1 MNQIFASTIPASA
14 PVADTDEIDKL
25 LTYFNISD
33 ADREALR
40 AMSEITTPRADA
52 IVDSFYDHVLGH
64 ELSAGHFS
72 NSETIERV
80 KQAQKRYFGQLMV
93 KDVDAGYME
102 DRRRI
107 GRIHERVG
115 ITPTLYLGS
124 YSYYLDRVAQE
135 LEGGLASDPAMVMK
149 MLLALMKM
157 SQFDMALALET
168 YVEKRE
174 ATIRE
179 REREL
184 QELATP
190 VLLLEEGLLL
200 VPVVGTLDEMRAR
213 RLTIDLLEGI
223 RDHQARVVVL
233 DITGVA
239 EADSAVTNHL
249 IQCMDAAELMGVTPV
264 LTGISVEVAQSLV
277 KIGLSRDNVRTAG
290 DLKRGLEFAA
300 NLLGNGA

>member
-1 MNQIFASTIPASA
+1 MNQIFASTLPTSASA
-14 PVADTDEIDKL
+14 AETAEIDKL
-25 LTYFNISD
+25 LAYFNIQEV
-33 ADREALR
+33 DRKALR
-40 AMSEITTPRADA
+40 RLHEHTTPHADD
-52 IVDSFYDHVLGH
+52 IVDSFYEHVLGQ
-64 ELSAGHFS
+64 EMSAGHFAD
-72 NSETIERV
+72 EQTLDRV
-80 KQAQKRYFGQLMV
+80 KQAQKRYFGQLMA
-93 KDVDAGYME
+93 KDVDVNYME
-102 DRRRI
+102 ERRRI

-124 YSYYLDRVAQE
+124 YAYYLDRVAMTMVDKLQE
-135 LEGGLASDPAMVMK
+135 DPVPVLRMV
-149 MLLALMKM
+149 LALMKM

-190 VLLLEEGLLL
+190 VLLLQEGLLL
-200 VPVVGTLDEMRAR
+200 VPVVGSLDEMRAR

-223 RDHQARVVVL
+223 REHQARVVVL
-233 DITGVA
+233 DITGVT

-264 LTGISVEVAQSLV
+264 LTGISVDVAQSLV
-277 KIGLSRDNVRTAG
+277 KIGLSRENVRTAG
-290 DLKRGLEFAA
+290 DLKRGLEFASA
-300 NLLGNGA
+300 LLGG